1 MTHHPI
7 FDKGTTQTDHQGL
20 QHREEV
26 YVPKHGVARLMHES
40 CQRKVLKTETT
51 LDSLGEV
58 LSLVDRFGEFNWAP

>member
-1 MTHHPI
+1 MCRWITYPSEFRMTHHPI

-40 CQRKVLKTETT
+40 CQRKVLKTEAT

-58 LSLVDRFGEFNWAP
+58 L